1 MTKRKKV
8 STPSKTTT
16 KSKQQGRK
24 QTTHLPQ
31 KTTRQKLRRAPLMI
45 IGLVSSLLGIFGFL
59 FLVYPRVSV
68 YPGESLNS
76 HDPFQT
82 PFIFKNDGY
91 LPIFDINYVLNPE
104 EVEDM
109 RHNRII
115 GGTIGGMS
123 NMVSI
128 PKLNPNKTS
137 PLFINHAIVTPP
149 DSIKYASIYISIKY
163 RPFLI
168 PFTFTEKIRFK
179 AERKNTG
186 EYIWL
191 ESYTKSI

>member
-8 STPSKTTT
+8 TTPSKTTT
-16 KSKQQGRK
+16 KPKKRKEQIAPQTVK
-24 QTTHLPQ
+24 QTMLQKNRRVLPM
-31 KTTRQKLRRAPLMI
+31 T
-45 IGLVSSLLGIFGFL
+45 IGLISFVATILCLLFV
-59 FLVYPRVSV
+59 VYPRVSV

-109 RHNRII
+109 RRNRII

-123 NMVSI
+123 NMASI
-128 PKLNPNKTS
+128 PKINPNKTS
-137 PLFINHAIVTPP
+137 PLFINHTIVMPP
-149 DSIKYASIYISIKY
+149 DSIKYASIHISIKY
-163 RPFLI
+163 RPFLV
-168 PFTFTEKIRFK
+168 PFTVTEKIRFK

-191 ESYTKSI
+191 ESYAK

>member
-8 STPSKTTT
+8 TTPSKTTPKPKKRKEQT
-16 KSKQQGRK
+16 APQTVK
-24 QTTHLPQ
+24 QTMLQKNRRVLPM
-31 KTTRQKLRRAPLMI
+31 T
-45 IGLVSSLLGIFGFL
+45 IGLISFVATILCLLFV
-59 FLVYPRVSV
+59 VYPRVSV

-109 RHNRII
+109 RRNRII

-123 NMVSI
+123 NMASI

-137 PLFINHAIVTPP
+137 PLFINHTIVMPP
-149 DSIKYASIYISIKY
+149 DSIKYASIHISIKY
-163 RPFLI
+163 RPFLV

-179 AERKNTG
+179 VERKNTG

-191 ESYTKSI
+191 ESYAK

>member
-1 MTKRKKV
+1 
-8 STPSKTTT
+8 
-16 KSKQQGRK
+16 
-24 QTTHLPQ
+24 
-31 KTTRQKLRRAPLMI
+31 MI
-45 IGLVSSLLGIFGFL
+45 IGLISSLLGIFGFL

-104 EVEDM
+104 EVEDI
-109 RHNRII
+109 RRNRII

-123 NMVSI
+123 NMANI

-137 PLFINHAIVTPP
+137 PLFINHTIVMPP
-149 DSIKYASIYISIKY
+149 DSIKYASIHISIKY
-163 RPFLI
+163 RPFLV
-168 PFTFTEKIRFK
+168 PFIFTEKIRFK
-179 AERKNTG
+179 VERKNTG

-191 ESYTKSI
+191 ESYAK

>member
-8 STPSKTTT
+8 NPPSKTTT
-16 KSKQQGRK
+16 KPKKRKEQTAPQTVK
-24 QTTHLPQ
+24 QTM
-31 KTTRQKLRRAPLMI
+31 RQKNRRVLPMT
-45 IGLVSSLLGIFGFL
+45 IGLISFVATILCLLFV
-59 FLVYPRVSV
+59 VYPRVSV

-109 RHNRII
+109 RRNRII

-123 NMVSI
+123 NMASI

-137 PLFINHAIVTPP
+137 PLFINHTIVMPP
-149 DSIKYASIYISIKY
+149 DSIKYASIHISIKY
-163 RPFLI
+163 RPFLV

-191 ESYTKSI
+191 ESYAK